1 MSHSLSKSD
10 FLLYLT
16 HPSWLWLKK
25 YDKSRLPAVD
35 GNLQAR
41 FDSGY
46 RLETYAEKLFPDGVS
61 IGFETFEAYASLA
74 DRTQQAIAEGVKTL
88 FQAQFQSDR
97 LSAICDIV
105 EFLGENRV
113 GLTEIKSS
121 TSVKLNHALDLAFQG
136 VVLERCGYVVEKC
149 SVLVVNN
156 KYIRNGE
163 IDPSQLFTAI
173 DVTDQVNERLEL
185 VASSIPD
192 ALAVIDSPSMPD
204 PSPRFCGIAEDSL
217 KKWLPIYKSLVTFP
231 EKSIY
236 DLPALKPGQVAE
248 LEDLGVQLIADIPE
262 SFKLGRTQKPFV
274 EAVREQ
280 KIEIHSERIS
290 EFLGK
295 IQYPI
300 YFLDYES
307 FMDAI
312 PPYDGTHPYKQLTI
326 QYSLHVLPE
335 PGAEL
340 LHYEYIH
347 QSRELPFAPLAQSLR
362 SHIGDE
368 GSVIVWNK
376 TFELSRNKELGELVP
391 ELSDFF
397 CCVNERV
404 VDLMDVFKQGM
415 YIHPDFMGSSSIKKV
430 LPVLVPELSYK
441 ELDVQEGQTASRL
454 WGEVVIG
461 DKVTPDER
469 GAILTNLLEY
479 CKLDTLAMVE
489 IFRKVKQL

>member
-25 YDKSRLPAVD
+25 HDKSKLPAVD
-35 GNLQAR
+35 DNLQAR

-61 IGFETFEAYASLA
+61 IGFETFEDYASLV

-121 TSVKLNHALDLAFQG
+121 TSVKLNHALDLAYQRT
-136 VVLERCGYVVEKC
+136 VLERCGYSVERC
-149 SVLVVNN
+149 CVLVVNS

-163 IDPSQLFTAI
+163 IDPSQLFVSI
-173 DVTDQVNERLEL
+173 DVTDQVNEQLEF
-185 VASSIPD
+185 VANSIPE
-192 ALAVIDSPSMPD
+192 ALTVIDSPSMPD
-204 PSPRFCGIAEDSL
+204 PSPRFCGVAEDSL
-217 KKWLPIYKSLVTFP
+217 KKWLPIYKSLVTLP

-236 DLPALKPGQVAE
+236 DLPALKSGQVAE
-248 LEDLGVQLIADIPE
+248 LEDLGVQLIVDIPE

-280 KIEIHSERIS
+280 KIEIHRERIS
-290 EFLGK
+290 EFLGQ

-340 LHYEYIH
+340 LHHEYIH
-347 QSRELPFAPLAQSLR
+347 QTREMPFAPLAHSLR

-376 TFELSRNKELGELVP
+376 TFEVSRNKELGELVP

-397 CCVNERV
+397 RRVNERV

-461 DKVTPDER
+461 GKVTPDER
-469 GAILTNLLEY
+469 GAILSNLLEY

-489 IFRKVKQL
+489 IFKKFR